1 MIFLY
6 RTYERR
12 SVFPSCVR
20 IFHLLFILISLI
32 RTVVIHNS
40 LMSNLIS
47 VIISFNDL
55 ATGRLFMVDGVIL
68 IAIVNARKFDAFALT
83 NDDAFVRL
91 ICDFNIIEA
100 NNGSWRLESR

>member
-1 MIFLY
+1 
-6 RTYERR
+6 
-12 SVFPSCVR
+12 
-20 IFHLLFILISLI
+20 
-32 RTVVIHNS
+32 
-40 LMSNLIS
+40 
-47 VIISFNDL
+47 
-55 ATGRLFMVDGVIL
+55 MVDGVIL